1 MTDYMT
7 RTITTA
13 TAPGGSGV
21 GKDEDKMSKTSQIEK
36 AIASLEAD
44 MKVLTM
50 AITRL
55 RAEQA
60 QKPAR
65 VKKAKA
71 VDRFTGLADKQ

>member
-1 MTDYMT
+1 MTANMT

-13 TAPGGSGV
+13 TALGGSGV
-21 GKDEDKMSKTSQIEK
+21 GKDKDKMSKTSQIEK

-44 MKVLTM
+44 ARVLAM

-60 QKPAR
+60 AKPAR
-65 VKKAKA
+65 AQKVKPAQVEK
-71 VDRFTGLADKQ
+71 L